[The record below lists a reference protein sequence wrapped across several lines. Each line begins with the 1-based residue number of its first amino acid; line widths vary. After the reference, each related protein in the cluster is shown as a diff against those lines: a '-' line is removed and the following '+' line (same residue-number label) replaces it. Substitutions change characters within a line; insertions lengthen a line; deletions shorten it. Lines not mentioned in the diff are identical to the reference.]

1 MKVKRINRSSKRE
14 GHKRKRIMKKEM
26 NEIKKLK
33 YQIERYQAMGNGA
46 MCQTLQNRLYQLI
59 G

>member
-33 YQIERYQAMGNGA
+33 YQIERYQARGNGA